1 MANRNFI
8 YIILYAVVLVIFIL
22 LLTLPLSF
30 INNIKNI
37 IYAIIL
43 MIIIP
48 MGLYFYINIAEL
60 LSPKLSNKNKRNLMP
75 WFWLA
80 PALMLLIVFLIYPVI
95 NTFILSLFNANSTK
109 FVGLDNYKF
118 ILRDQKM
125 LISLRNNLLWVI
137 FFTFIT
143 VTMGIILAVASNE
156 VKYEVVVKT
165 IIFLPSAISFVA
177 AGVIWKFMYAFNPAG
192 EEQIGTLNAILMFFI
207 KNFQP
212 QAWLFN
218 PYFNNWVLII
228 VGIWIWTGYA
238 MIILS
243 AGLKGI
249 PISIL
254 EAARIDGAN
263 NFAILIKI
271 ILPMLT
277 NTITVVTTT
286 LIITVLKIFDIVY
299 IMTNGNLDTEVIAN
313 RMYKEMFSARNYGR
327 ASAIAIFL
335 LLAIIPVMIINIRR
349 FVERRN

>member
-1 MANRNFI
+1 
-8 YIILYAVVLVIFIL
+8 
-22 LLTLPLSF
+22 
-30 INNIKNI
+30 
-37 IYAIIL
+37 

-60 LSPKLSNKNKRNLMP
+60 LSPKLSNKNKKSIAP
-75 WFWLA
+75 WFWIA
-80 PALMLLIVFLIYPVI
+80 PALILLIIFLVYPVI
-95 NTFILSLFNANSTK
+95 NTFILSLFNSNTTK

-118 ILRDQKM
+118 IFTDQKT
-125 LISLRNNLLWVI
+125 LIALRNNLLWVI
-137 FFTFIT
+137 FFTLIT
-143 VTMGIILAVASNE
+143 VTMGIALAILSNE
-156 VKYEVVVKT
+156 VKYEVAIKA

-177 AGVIWKFMYAFNPAG
+177 AGVIWKFMYAYNPSV
-192 EEQIGTLNAILMFFI
+192 EEQIGTLNAILISFI

-218 PYFNNWVLII
+218 PYFNNWALII

-263 NFAILIKI
+263 NYAILIKI

-299 IMTNGNLDTEVIAN
+299 VMTNGNLDTEVIAN

-335 LLAIIPVMIINIRR
+335 LFAIIPVMIMNIKR
-349 FVERRN
+349 FVGRRK